1 MRDTFAQASLDGS
14 DSLEPD
20 KPRPR
25 ASAAAGRQ
33 NPAHAVPV
41 RQRSPGKTE
50 LGDHITPFICSRGV
64 SPLSWGRFLMER
76 QRFPPG
82 ATSASEMGSEK
93 AEFGRR
99 EAGRA
104 AGAARRGAVR
114 EGARRLRSHLG
125 EAGEVGDAAGVVHV
139 ACQEDV
145 ALVAPLLA
153 PAVGSNGRA

>member
-1 MRDTFAQASLDGS
+1 
-14 DSLEPD
+14 
-20 KPRPR
+20 
-25 ASAAAGRQ
+25 
-33 NPAHAVPV
+33 
-41 RQRSPGKTE
+41 
-50 LGDHITPFICSRGV
+50 
-64 SPLSWGRFLMER
+64 MES

-104 AGAARRGAVR
+104 AGTAWCGK
-114 EGARRLRSHLG
+114 GARRQCSHLG

-139 ACQEDV
+139 ARQEDV